1 MQLLEKTLILKISA
15 SRWKGRSSV
24 LVLDILF
31 HNILLTNNQMEMKCK
46 VRFLQIIQLF
56 YLSLY

>member
-1 MQLLEKTLILKISA
+1 
-15 SRWKGRSSV
+15 V